1 MVLPDPTG
9 SFGLHEIDPALSS
22 TDAAFAYARQGL
34 KTVFVHAPV
43 FSDGEVGCTCR
54 KESCRSQG
62 KHPIA
67 KAWQK
72 IATSD
77 AYAIRDQLS
86 SIRIDNPNVGI
97 VLGEQAGGQYL
108 IAIDVDSEERFA
120 ELSAE
125 LGALPDTVQ
134 SISGSGRG
142 YHLLF
147 EAPIEVAP
155 GDMRNGPIG
164 DKSGV
169 DAKVRAGQI
178 VVAPSMHKSGKKY
191 EWKRFGTFARL
202 PVPWALE
209 LVRDEPPKWIHNYTP
224 HSLAED
230 KKAKKRGEAYLR
242 TTLIKR
248 CQALANYGVGLR
260 NHTLYRTSMYL
271 FSMCNGMFLGNMWST
286 VSDELTRA
294 SQACG
299 LSPHEARKTIDSANA
314 TVRRES
320 LIKIPVVLAD
330 PPPTGTYS
338 TAPPAPPPNDPRPR
352 IRITTELHQAID
364 ESAAA
369 ILADTNL
376 YQRDGKLV
384 HVTRVT
390 AQERDKECS
399 LVEGSPQIRETAI
412 ATLRDRLTKF
422 AIFEKYDGRTSDFRL
437 TEPTDHL
444 VAGLHAR
451 GEWPRMR
458 TIVGIVETPT
468 IRPDGIVIQDAG
480 YDSSTGYLYIPSTE
494 FPRVP
499 DRPTQSEARDAMRN
513 LQSIFCDFPYA
524 NDAHQAVPIA
534 AILTL
539 VARPA
544 IRGAT
549 PAFLFDASTRGSG
562 KTLQTDAI
570 AMVLT
575 GRCMPRMNYPYDEDE
590 LEKVLASYALRG
602 APFFSLDNVARAFGG
617 GALDRVITARDTVDL
632 RVLGRS
638 EVPTLSWRA
647 VVLATGN
654 NLTLYADTARR
665 VLMSRLEPQEEHPEQ
680 RTEFIHENLLEWVLE
695 QRPGLV
701 TSALTILRAYFVA
714 RRPDQGCARWGSF
727 EEWSRLIPHACV
739 FAGGSDPMLARPS
752 SDGEVDSESNAF
764 RIILSEI
771 SNLGMGE
778 FKTNSLI
785 EMLFR
790 ATRERGPDGTLIPDG
805 LDDLR
810 QSVLE
815 ICPTKPGS
823 YPDAKSFGKKLGRFR
838 GRVMERL
845 RLDSVTAG
853 GGVQRWK
860 VVEVRTKDEE
870 SIT

>member
-1 MVLPDPTG
+1 VALPDPAG
-9 SFGLHEIDPALSS
+9 SFGLYEIDPNLSS

-34 KTVFVHAPV
+34 KVTWVHAPV
-43 FSDGEVGCTCR
+43 FDEEGVICTC
-54 KESCRSQG
+54 ERSDCHSPG

-67 KAWQK
+67 KSWQK

-77 AYAIRDQLS
+77 TDVLRDQLS
-86 SIRIDNPNVGI
+86 GLRIPKPNIGV

-108 IAIDVDSEERFA
+108 IAIDVDSEERLA
-120 ELSAE
+120 ELVAE
-125 LGALPDTVQ
+125 LGPLPETVE
-134 SISGSGRG
+134 SISGRGR
-142 YHLLF
+142 HMIF
-147 EAPIEVAP
+147 QTPSEVAP
-155 GDMRNGPIG
+155 ADMRSNPVGNKP
-164 DKSGV
+164 GV
-169 DAKVRAGQI
+169 DAKVEGGQ
-178 VVAPSMHKSGKKY
+178 VVFPPSLHKSGKKY
-191 EWKRFGTFARL
+191 TWKRFGAFAQL
-202 PVPWALE
+202 PVAWALS
-209 LVRDEPPKWIHNYTP
+209 LVRREPPKWIHKYTP
-224 HSLAED
+224 QTIRD
-230 KKAKKRGEAYLR
+230 DTKAKKRAERYLE
-242 TTLIKR
+242 TSVTKD
-248 CQALANYGVGLR
+248 CVALASCGESLR
-260 NHTLYRTSMYL
+260 NNTLYDRCISL
-271 FSMCNGMFLGNMWST
+271 FSLCNGLYLGARWDY
-286 VSDELTRA
+286 VHAELFR
-294 SQACG
+294 SSMACG
-299 LSPHEARKTIDSANA
+299 LDKKEIHKTISSAEQ
-314 TVRRES
+314 TVRAKS
-320 LIKIPVVLAD
+320 LIRIPVALAD
-330 PPPTGTYS
+330 PPSGTYS
-338 TAPPAPPPNDPRPR
+338 AAPPAPPNDPRPR
-352 IRITTELHQAID
+352 IRITTELHREVD
-364 ESAAA
+364 ESSIA
-369 ILADTNL
+369 IIADPNL
-376 YQRDGKLV
+376 YQRDGKIV

-390 AQERDKECS
+390 AQEHDKEGS
-399 LVEGSPQIRETAI
+399 LVEGSPQIRETSI
-412 ATLRDRLTKF
+412 PTLRERLTKF
-422 AIFEKYDGRTSDFRL
+422 AIFEKYDGRTSDFRVTL
-437 TEPTDHL
+437 PTDAI
-444 VAGLHAR
+444 VSALHAR

-499 DRPTQSEARDAMRN
+499 DRPTQSEARDALRN

-590 LEKVLASYALRG
+590 LEKVLGSYALRG

-665 VLMSRLEPQEEHPEQ
+665 VLMSRLEPQEERPEQ

-695 QRPGLV
+695 QRPALV
-701 TSALTILRAYFVA
+701 VSALTILRAYFVA

-739 FAGGSDPMLARPS
+739 FAGGSDPMLARPA

-764 RIILSEI
+764 RIILNE
-771 SNLGMGE
+771 LRRLYERKE
-778 FKTNSLI
+778 FKSNQII
-785 EMLFR
+785 ERLFR
-790 ATRERGPDGTLIPDG
+790 VSRDRAPDGTLVPDG
-805 LDDLR
+805 YDDMR
-810 QSVLE
+810 QAVFE
-815 ICPTKPGS
+815 ICPTKPGN
-823 YPDAKSFGKKLGRFR
+823 YPDAKSLGKKLGRFR
-838 GRVMERL
+838 GRVMDALKLE
-845 RLDSVTAG
+845 SVPGDG
-853 GGVQRWK
+853 GIMWWK
-860 VVEVRTKDEE
+860 VIETGARDEE